1 MFYFLNLGLYRL
13 STSCGTATRISLV
26 LGNCT
31 TYNSKLLLQPQS
43 VCGQFSSVFP
53 IHFPSP
59 VGLLSIFQM
68 FSFLLLL
75 ITFLTIFSSYQF
87 LDSPC
92 PPLLWIL
99 PCPLF
104 LPILFQ
110 ASVSSCPCSRISF
123 ENYWNEENRIGGRFE
138 ICNLQFAIR
147 ESNSILRKIYAIQCM
162 YSMHNFDKNNFPGT
176 YHHYNTKKIHFVLS
190 FYLKIIGLG
199 VRKTVSVAG
208 LQSAIRESN
217 SILKRSPLCEK
228 DLCNARYAH
237 CTGVKE
243 DIDMDNLTMSD
254 LILINVVNLT
264 MSNLFIIPDI
274 YLLN

>member
-1 MFYFLNLGLYRL
+1 
-13 STSCGTATRISLV
+13 
-26 LGNCT
+26 
-31 TYNSKLLLQPQS
+31 
-43 VCGQFSSVFP
+43 
-53 IHFPSP
+53 
-59 VGLLSIFQM
+59 M

-190 FYLKIIGLG
+190 FYLQIIRA
-199 VRKTVSVAG
+199 RKRVLVAG

-217 SILKRSPLCEK
+217 SILKRFNLFERK
-228 DLCNARYAH
+228 IYAICNAIQYWKEHLFVRKMYAIQCMYRSERRY
-237 CTGVKE
+237 
-243 DIDMDNLTMSD
+243 
-254 LILINVVNLT
+254 
-264 MSNLFIIPDI
+264 
-274 YLLN
+274 